1 MAKILVNDGIE
12 ASGKIMLEAAGFE
25 VDMNKI
31 PQEDLVNRLNE
42 YDVICVRSATK
53 VRQDLIDAA
62 PNLKIIARGGVG
74 LDNIDV
80 AYAKSKGVN
89 VINTPGASSRSVAEL
104 AFAHIFSIARF
115 LHKSNRQMPTNGVT
129 AFNDLKK
136 EYGKGIELEG
146 KTLGL
151 IGMGRI
157 GQEAAKIAIGMGMHV
172 IAFDPFVEKVEL
184 TIGSAQFNTK
194 AMLTKSSMDELLA
207 NADFITVHVP
217 ALDKAVLSAAEF
229 AKVKKGAVLINCAR
243 GGVVDEDAM
252 LVALN
257 DGTLAA
263 AGIDVFENEPTP
275 RQDILSHPNVSL
287 TPHIGAATAEAQEKV
302 GGELASQIIAI
313 LGK

>member
-12 ASGKIMLEAAGFE
+12 ESGKKMLEAAGFE

-31 PQEDLVNRLNE
+31 PQEELVSRLNE

-53 VRQDLIDAA
+53 VRQAEIDAA

-80 AYAKSKGVN
+80 THAKESGKH
-89 VINTPGASSRSVAEL
+89 VINTPAASSRSVAEL
-104 AFAHIFSIARF
+104 AFAHMLSISRF
-115 LHKSNRQMPTNGVT
+115 LHKSNQNMPTTGNT

-136 EYGKGIELEG
+136 AYGKGVEMDG
-146 KTLGL
+146 KVLGL

-157 GQEAAKIAIGMGMHV
+157 GQETAKMAIGIGMEV
-172 IAFDPFVEKVEL
+172 VAYDPFVDSVNI
-184 TIGSAQFNTK
+184 TIGSKQFNTQATLNKVSLDEVLAK
-194 AMLTKSSMDELLA
+194 ADYIS
-207 NADFITVHVP
+207 IHVP
-217 ALDKAVLSAAEF
+217 GLDKPVLSEAEF
-229 AKVKKGAVLINCAR
+229 AKVKKGAILINCAR

-252 LVALN
+252 LTALN
-257 DGTLAA
+257 NGTLSA
-263 AGIDVFENEPTP
+263 AGLDVFVGEPSP

-302 GGELASQIIAI
+302 GGELATQIIKI
-313 LGK
+313 LKG

>member
-12 ASGKIMLEAAGFE
+12 TSGKVMLEAAGLE

-31 PQEDLVNRLNE
+31 PQEELVNKLNN

-53 VRQDLIDAA
+53 VRKEQIDSA

-80 AYAKSKGVN
+80 EYAKSKGIH

-104 AFAHIFSIARF
+104 AFAHLMGIARF
-115 LHKSNRQMPTNGVT
+115 LHKSNQSMPVSGST

-136 EYGKGIELEG
+136 EYAKGVELEG

-157 GQEAAKIAIGMGMHV
+157 GQEAAKIAIGLGMNV
-172 IAFDPFVEKVEL
+172 VAYDPFVEKVEL
-184 TIGSAQFNTK
+184 TVGSAQFNTK
-194 AMLTKSSMDELLA
+194 ATLHRSNFDELLA
-207 NADFITVHVP
+207 VADFITIHVP
-217 ALDKAVLSAAEF
+217 GMDKPVMGAAEF

-243 GGVVDEDAM
+243 GGVIDEDAM
-252 LVALN
+252 LAALN
-257 DGTLAA
+257 DGTLSA
-263 AGIDVFENEPTP
+263 AGIDVFVGEPTP
-275 RQDILSHPNVSL
+275 RQDILTHPRVSL
-287 TPHIGAATAEAQEKV
+287 TPHIGAATNEAQEKV
-302 GGELASQIIAI
+302 GGELAGQIIAL
-313 LGK
+313 LG

>member
-12 ASGKIMLEAAGFE
+12 TSGKDMLEAAGFE

-31 PQEDLVNRLNE
+31 PQEELVNRLNE
-42 YDVICVRSATK
+42 YDAICVRSATK
-53 VRQDLIDAA
+53 VRKEQIDAA

-80 AYAKSKGVN
+80 EYAKSKGIQ
-89 VINTPGASSRSVAEL
+89 VINTPAASSRSVAEL
-104 AFAHIFSIARF
+104 AFAHLMGIVRF
-115 LHKSNRQMPTNGVT
+115 LHKSNQAMPVSGAT

-136 EYGKGIELEG
+136 EYAKGIELEG

-157 GQEAAKIAIGMGMHV
+157 GQEAAKIAIGLGLNV
-172 IAFDPFVEKVEL
+172 VAYDPFVEKIEL
-184 TIGSAQFNTK
+184 TIGSAQYSTK
-194 AMLTKSSMDELLA
+194 AILHRSNFDELLA
-207 NADFITVHVP
+207 AADFITIHVP
-217 ALDKAVLSAAEF
+217 GLDKPVMGAAEF
-229 AKVKKGAVLINCAR
+229 AKVKKGAILINCAR

-252 LVALN
+252 LAALN

-263 AGIDVFENEPTP
+263 AGIDVFVGEPSP
-275 RQDILSHPNVSL
+275 RQDILSHPKVSL
-287 TPHIGAATAEAQEKV
+287 TPHIGASTAEAQEKV

-313 LGK
+313 LG